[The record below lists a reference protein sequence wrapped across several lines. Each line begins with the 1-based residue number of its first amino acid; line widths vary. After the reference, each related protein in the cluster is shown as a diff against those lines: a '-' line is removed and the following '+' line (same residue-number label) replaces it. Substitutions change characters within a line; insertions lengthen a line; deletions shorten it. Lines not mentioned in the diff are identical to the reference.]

1 MACKWVEAHFL
12 RLDAQV
18 CGAVLTMGQHEQ
30 CPSSL
35 GVAGTRRACHRWPG
49 GLVTLNPCTDM
60 RVQHQWRVCCS
71 THTRAASLDAAA
83 AASHSLAVTRATSEA
98 SACHDTPSSNIM
110 RLAARCR
117 VAQPETSLYPV
128 ARQALC

>member
-49 GLVTLNPCTDM
+49 GLVTVNPCALTWESSNSGM
-60 RVQHQWRVCCS
+60 CAAAHTPVQHLLMLKQRHP
-71 THTRAASLDAAA
+71 THWL
-83 AASHSLAVTRATSEA
+83 
-98 SACHDTPSSNIM
+98 
-110 RLAARCR
+110 
-117 VAQPETSLYPV
+117 
-128 ARQALC
+128 